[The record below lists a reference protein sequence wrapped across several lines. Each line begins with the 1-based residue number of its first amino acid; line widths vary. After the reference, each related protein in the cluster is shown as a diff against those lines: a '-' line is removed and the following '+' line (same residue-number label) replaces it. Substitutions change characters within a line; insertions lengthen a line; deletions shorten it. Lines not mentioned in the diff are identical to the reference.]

1 MREDNETLKAA
12 TKEEEI
18 VSALGITMTGFTTEL
33 PTANQ
38 DTGEHV
44 VVPDPHADEVDL
56 SDLRGTKAPTKGP
69 HDMSTCLIWFLAVEY
84 SFLGKALT
92 FFFVTNYEQWL

>member
-1 MREDNETLKAA
+1 MRDENETLKAA

-18 VSALGITMTGFTTEL
+18 VSALGITMTSFTAGL
-33 PTANQ
+33 PTSSANE
-38 DTGEHV
+38 DAGEHV

-69 HDMSTCLIWFLAVEY
+69 HDMSTC
-84 SFLGKALT
+84 
-92 FFFVTNYEQWL
+92 